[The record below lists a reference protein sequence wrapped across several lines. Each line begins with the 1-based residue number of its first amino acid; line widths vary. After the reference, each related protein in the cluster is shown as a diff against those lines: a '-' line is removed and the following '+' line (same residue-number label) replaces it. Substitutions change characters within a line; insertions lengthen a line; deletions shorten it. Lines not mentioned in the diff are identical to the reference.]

1 MYDANEKKY
10 RSYINLEDNIRIGE
24 DFKILSDTSFFVKVT
39 DETEFEFTGKKFK
52 KSKIIKLLKGFNL
65 VCIPFSS
72 KYPASK
78 KTGMTAESI
87 LKRIGKNGL
96 GVYKYKDGNYITYL
110 YLGEDENGNPQ
121 FMGNKGNFDILLGE
135 GVFIYSSEDCSF
147 WAE

>member
-1 MYDANEKKY
+1 
-10 RSYINLEDNIRIGE
+10 
-24 DFKILSDTSFFVKVT
+24 
-39 DETEFEFTGKKFK
+39 
-52 KSKIIKLLKGFNL
+52 
-65 VCIPFSS
+65 
-72 KYPASK
+72 
-78 KTGMTAESI
+78 MTAESI